1 MLKHTPLKE
10 PCVNQRRDVNIIK
23 ETPLKRCRY
32 QVTNIFYNNVIASF
46 KFWKNILNNSSLT
59 KYGFSNFENKD
70 LSKS

>member
-32 QVTNIFYNNVIASF
+32 QVTNIFYNNVIVSF
-46 KFWKNILNNSSLT
+46 KF
-59 KYGFSNFENKD
+59 
-70 LSKS
+70 